1 MFISEEFK
9 QELKSRTDIVDVIS
23 SYVHL
28 KRAGRNMQGLCPFH
42 NEDTPSFSVSPEKNM
57 FHCFG
62 CKASGDVITFIMRIE
77 NIEYLE
83 AIRLLAQRA
92 GLEIPENSAKDEGI
106 SRLKN
111 RIYEANREAAKF
123 YNQQLYSL
131 QGAKA
136 LKYLYNRGLT
146 DTVIRHFGLGYSP
159 SSRFELLNHLRSKGF
174 KDDELVKANLVN
186 VSKKG
191 KGYYDSFSDR
201 VMFPI
206 IDLRGNVIAFGG
218 RVMAADVQP
227 KYLNTSDTPV
237 FSKKN
242 NIYALNFAKKKIKND
257 RIILVEGYMD
267 VIAMHRTGFEETVA
281 TLGTALTKEQAKII
295 SRYCREVVV
304 CYDSDNAG
312 RQATERAIDIF
323 RSVGLNIKILTV
335 PNGKDPDEFM
345 KTYGDEG
352 HSRFSYLLSKC
363 GNDIEYRIDKLR
375 SKYDI
380 DDTEQKVQFLTEC
393 AKILAVI
400 ENSIE
405 KEAYIQQLS
414 DECRI
419 ERSAVA
425 EQIQKYVNNNK
436 AEEKKQYKREMREI
450 SAKNDIIEAERAVN
464 LRACNAEEALLSVL
478 LTNADASLSV
488 CKTLPSDIFIT
499 PFNKKVYEKIKERAE
514 KNLPTEAVDIS
525 GDFSIDE
532 NSRISGFVYK
542 HIKERDPFLAVKEY
556 MDILEEESE
565 NQNFTPDKIL
575 MQDDEAI
582 MEQIRKNME
591 RKK

>member
-9 QELKSRTDIVDVIS
+9 QELKNRTDIVDVIS

-28 KRAGRNMQGLCPFH
+28 KRTGRNMQGLCPFH

-77 NIEYLE
+77 NLEYLE
-83 AIRLLAQRA
+83 AIKFLAQRA
-92 GLEIPENSAKDEGI
+92 GLEIPENSAKDERI

-111 RIYEANREAAKF
+111 RIYEANREAARF
-123 YNQQLYSL
+123 YNQQLYTQ
-131 QGAKA
+131 QGARA
-136 LKYLYNRGLT
+136 LKYLYGRGLT
-146 DTVIRHFGLGYSP
+146 DTTIRHFGLGYSP
-159 SSRFELLNHLRSKGF
+159 QSRFELLNHLKSKGF
-174 KDDELVKANLVN
+174 KEDELVKANLVN
-186 VSKKG
+186 KSKKG
-191 KGYYDSFSDR
+191 EGFYDSFSDR

-218 RVMAADVQP
+218 RVMAADIQP

-242 NIYALNFAKKKIKND
+242 NIYALNFAKKKIRND

-267 VIAMHRTGFEETVA
+267 VIAMHRAGFEETVA
-281 TLGTALTKEQAKII
+281 TLGTALTNEQAKII
-295 SRYCREVVV
+295 SRYCKEIVI

-335 PNGKDPDEFM
+335 PDGKDPDEFM

-363 GNDIEYRIDKLR
+363 GNDIEYRINNLR

-380 DDTEQKVQFLTEC
+380 DDVKQKIQFLTEC
-393 AKILAVI
+393 AKILAAI

-405 KEAYIQQLS
+405 RDAYIHQLS
-414 DECRI
+414 DEYIIDRTAF
-419 ERSAVA
+419 S
-425 EQIQKYVNNNK
+425 EQVQKYIKNNK
-436 AEEKKQYKREMREI
+436 TQEKKQYKREMQAI
-450 SAKNDIIEAERAVN
+450 SAQNDKIETERAVN
-464 LRACNAEEALLSVL
+464 LRACSAEEALLAVL

-488 CKTLPSDIFIT
+488 CKILSSDAFIT
-499 PFNKKVYEKIKERAE
+499 PFNKKVYEKIKERAQ
-514 KNLPTEAVDIS
+514 KNLPTETVDIS

-532 NSRISGFVYK
+532 NSRISCFVYK

-556 MDILEEESE
+556 IDILEEESE
-565 NQNFTPDKIL
+565 NQNFTPDRIL

>member
-28 KRAGRNMQGLCPFH
+28 KRTGRNMQGLCPFH

-92 GLEIPENSAKDEGI
+92 GLEIPESSARDEGI
-106 SRLKN
+106 SKLKN
-111 RIYEANREAAKF
+111 RIYEANREAARF
-123 YNQQLYSL
+123 YNQQLYTQ

-136 LKYLYNRGLT
+136 LKYLYSRGLT
-146 DTVIRHFGLGYSP
+146 DTAIRHFGLGYSP
-159 SSRFELLNHLRSKGF
+159 PSRFELLNHLKSKGF
-174 KDDELVKANLVN
+174 KEDELVKANLAN
-186 VSKKG
+186 KSKNG
-191 KGYYDSFSDR
+191 NGYYDSFSDR

-218 RVMAADVQP
+218 RVMAADIQP

-242 NIYALNFAKKKIKND
+242 NIYALNFAKKKIRND

-267 VIAMHRTGFEETVA
+267 VIAMHNAGFEETVA

-295 SRYCREVVV
+295 SRYCKEIVI

-312 RQATERAIDIF
+312 QQATERAIDIF

-363 GNDIEYRIDKLR
+363 GNDIEYRINKLR
-375 SKYDI
+375 SRYDT

-393 AKILAVI
+393 AKLFASI
-400 ENSIE
+400 ENTIE
-405 KEAYIQQLS
+405 RDAYIQRLS
-414 DECRI
+414 DECLI
-419 ERSAVA
+419 ERNAVY
-425 EQIQKYVNNNK
+425 EQVQKYVNNNK
-436 AEEKKQYKREMREI
+436 IEEKKQYKREMQAI
-450 SAKNDIIEAERAVN
+450 SAKNDKIEAERAVN
-464 LRACNAEEALLSVL
+464 LRACNAEEALLSIL
-478 LTNADASLSV
+478 LTNADASLNV
-488 CKTLPSDIFIT
+488 CKTLTSDIFIT

-514 KNLPTEAVDIS
+514 KNLPTEAVDLS

-556 MDILEEESE
+556 IEILEEESE
-565 NQNFTPDKIL
+565 NQNFTPDRIL

>member
-295 SRYCREVVV
+295 SRYCREVVI

>member
-28 KRAGRNMQGLCPFH
+28 KRTGRNMQGLCPFH

-92 GLEIPENSAKDEGI
+92 GLEIPESSARDEGI
-106 SRLKN
+106 SKLKN
-111 RIYEANREAAKF
+111 RIYEANREAARF
-123 YNQQLYSL
+123 YNQQLYTP

-136 LKYLYNRGLT
+136 LKYLYGRGLT
-146 DTVIRHFGLGYSP
+146 DTSIRHFGLGYSP
-159 SSRFELLNHLRSKGF
+159 SSRFELLNHLKGKGF
-174 KDDELVKANLVN
+174 KEDELVKANLAN
-186 VSKKG
+186 TSKNG
-191 KGYYDSFSDR
+191 RGCYDSFSDR

-218 RVMAADVQP
+218 RVMAADIQP

-242 NIYALNFAKKKIKND
+242 NIYALNFAKKKIRND

-267 VIAMHRTGFEETVA
+267 VIAMHNAGFEETVA

-295 SRYCREVVV
+295 SRYCKEIVI

-312 RQATERAIDIF
+312 QQATERAIDIF

-363 GNDIEYRIDKLR
+363 GNDIEYRINKLR
-375 SKYDI
+375 SKYNT

-393 AKILAVI
+393 AKLFASI
-400 ENSIE
+400 ENTIE
-405 KEAYIQQLS
+405 RDAYIQRLS
-414 DECRI
+414 DECLI
-419 ERSAVA
+419 ERNAVY
-425 EQIQKYVNNNK
+425 EQVQKYVNNNK
-436 AEEKKQYKREMREI
+436 TEEKKQYKREMQAI
-450 SAKNDIIEAERAVN
+450 SAKNDKIEAERAVN
-464 LRACNAEEALLSVL
+464 LRACNAEEALLSIL
-478 LTNADASLSV
+478 LTNADASLNV
-488 CKTLPSDIFIT
+488 CKTLTSDIFIT

-514 KNLPTEAVDIS
+514 KNLPTEAVDLS

-556 MDILEEESE
+556 IEILEEESE
-565 NQNFTPDKIL
+565 NQNFTPDRIL

>member
-28 KRAGRNMQGLCPFH
+28 KRTGRNMLGLCPFH

-92 GLEIPENSAKDEGI
+92 GLEIPESSARDEGI
-106 SRLKN
+106 SKLKN
-111 RIYEANREAAKF
+111 RIYEANREAARF
-123 YNQQLYSL
+123 YNQQLYTP

-136 LKYLYNRGLT
+136 LKYLYGRGLT
-146 DTVIRHFGLGYSP
+146 DTSIRHFGLGYSP
-159 SSRFELLNHLRSKGF
+159 SSRFELLNHLKGKGF
-174 KDDELVKANLVN
+174 KEDELVKANLAN
-186 VSKKG
+186 TSKNG
-191 KGYYDSFSDR
+191 RGCYDSFSDR

-218 RVMAADVQP
+218 RVMAADIQP

-242 NIYALNFAKKKIKND
+242 NIYALNFAKKKIRND

-267 VIAMHRTGFEETVA
+267 VIAMHNAGFEETVA

-295 SRYCREVVV
+295 SRYCKEIVI

-312 RQATERAIDIF
+312 QQATERAIDIF

-363 GNDIEYRIDKLR
+363 GNDIEYRINKLR
-375 SKYDI
+375 SRYDT

-393 AKILAVI
+393 AKLFASI
-400 ENSIE
+400 ENTIE
-405 KEAYIQQLS
+405 RDAYIQRLS
-414 DECRI
+414 DECLI
-419 ERSAVA
+419 ERNAVY
-425 EQIQKYVNNNK
+425 EQVQKYVNNNK
-436 AEEKKQYKREMREI
+436 IEEKKQYKREMQAI
-450 SAKNDIIEAERAVN
+450 SAKNDKIEAERAVN
-464 LRACNAEEALLSVL
+464 LRACNAEEALLSIL
-478 LTNADASLSV
+478 LTNADASLNV
-488 CKTLPSDIFIT
+488 CKTLTSDIFIT

-514 KNLPTEAVDIS
+514 KNLPTEAVDLS

-556 MDILEEESE
+556 IEILEEESE
-565 NQNFTPDKIL
+565 NQNFTPDRIL

>member
-28 KRAGRNMQGLCPFH
+28 KRTGRNMQGLCPFH

-92 GLEIPENSAKDEGI
+92 GLEIPESSARDEGI
-106 SRLKN
+106 SKLKN
-111 RIYEANREAAKF
+111 RIYEANREAARF
-123 YNQQLYSL
+123 YNQQLYTP

-136 LKYLYNRGLT
+136 LKYLYGRGLT
-146 DTVIRHFGLGYSP
+146 DTSIRHFGLGYSP
-159 SSRFELLNHLRSKGF
+159 SSRFELLNHLKGKGF
-174 KDDELVKANLVN
+174 KEDELVKANLAN
-186 VSKKG
+186 TSKNG
-191 KGYYDSFSDR
+191 RGCYDSFSDR

-218 RVMAADVQP
+218 RVMAADIQP

-242 NIYALNFAKKKIKND
+242 NIYALNFAKKKIRND

-267 VIAMHRTGFEETVA
+267 VIAMHNAGFEETVA

-295 SRYCREVVV
+295 SRYCKEIVI

-312 RQATERAIDIF
+312 QQATERAIDIF

-363 GNDIEYRIDKLR
+363 GNDIEYRINKLR
-375 SKYDI
+375 SKYNT

-393 AKILAVI
+393 AKLFASI
-400 ENSIE
+400 ENTIE
-405 KEAYIQQLS
+405 RDAYIQRLS
-414 DECRI
+414 DECLI
-419 ERSAVA
+419 ERNAVY
-425 EQIQKYVNNNK
+425 EQVQKYVNNNK
-436 AEEKKQYKREMREI
+436 TEEKKQYKREMQAI
-450 SAKNDIIEAERAVN
+450 SAKNDKIEAERAVN
-464 LRACNAEEALLSVL
+464 LRACNAEEVLLSIL
-478 LTNADASLSV
+478 LTNADASLNV
-488 CKTLPSDIFIT
+488 CKTLTSDIFIT

-514 KNLPTEAVDIS
+514 KNLPTEAVDLS

-556 MDILEEESE
+556 IEILEEESE
-565 NQNFTPDKIL
+565 NQNFTPDRIL

>member
-1 MFISEEFK
+1 
-9 QELKSRTDIVDVIS
+9 
-23 SYVHL
+23 
-28 KRAGRNMQGLCPFH
+28 
-42 NEDTPSFSVSPEKNM
+42 
-57 FHCFG
+57 
-62 CKASGDVITFIMRIE
+62 
-77 NIEYLE
+77 
-83 AIRLLAQRA
+83 
-92 GLEIPENSAKDEGI
+92 
-106 SRLKN
+106 
-111 RIYEANREAAKF
+111 
-123 YNQQLYSL
+123 
-131 QGAKA
+131 
-136 LKYLYNRGLT
+136 
-146 DTVIRHFGLGYSP
+146 
-159 SSRFELLNHLRSKGF
+159 
-174 KDDELVKANLVN
+174 
-186 VSKKG
+186 
-191 KGYYDSFSDR
+191 
-201 VMFPI
+201 MFPI

-295 SRYCREVVV
+295 SRYCHEVVV

-323 RSVGLNIKILTV
+323 RSGGLNIKILTV

>member
-28 KRAGRNMQGLCPFH
+28 KRTGRNMQGLCPFH

-92 GLEIPENSAKDEGI
+92 GLEIPESSARDEGI
-106 SRLKN
+106 SKLKN
-111 RIYEANREAAKF
+111 RIYEANREAARF
-123 YNQQLYSL
+123 YNQQLYTP

-136 LKYLYNRGLT
+136 LKYLYGRGLT
-146 DTVIRHFGLGYSP
+146 DTSIRHFGLGYSP
-159 SSRFELLNHLRSKGF
+159 SSRFELLNHLKGKGF
-174 KDDELVKANLVN
+174 KEDELVKANLAN
-186 VSKKG
+186 TSKNG
-191 KGYYDSFSDR
+191 RGCYDSFSDR

-218 RVMAADVQP
+218 RVMAADIQP

-242 NIYALNFAKKKIKND
+242 NIYALNFAKKKIRND

-267 VIAMHRTGFEETVA
+267 VIAMHNAGFEETVA

-295 SRYCREVVV
+295 SRYCKEIVI

-312 RQATERAIDIF
+312 QQATERAIDIF

-363 GNDIEYRIDKLR
+363 GNDIEYRINKLR
-375 SKYDI
+375 SRYDT

-393 AKILAVI
+393 AKLFASI
-400 ENSIE
+400 ENTIE
-405 KEAYIQQLS
+405 RDAYIQRLS
-414 DECRI
+414 DECLI
-419 ERSAVA
+419 ERNAVY
-425 EQIQKYVNNNK
+425 EQVQKYVNNNK
-436 AEEKKQYKREMREI
+436 IEEKKQYKREMQAI
-450 SAKNDIIEAERAVN
+450 SAKNDKIEAERAVN
-464 LRACNAEEALLSVL
+464 LRACNAEEALLSIL
-478 LTNADASLSV
+478 LTNADASLNV
-488 CKTLPSDIFIT
+488 CKTLTSDIFIT

-514 KNLPTEAVDIS
+514 KNLPTEAVDLS

-556 MDILEEESE
+556 IEILEEESE
-565 NQNFTPDKIL
+565 NQNFTPDRIL

>member
-92 GLEIPENSAKDEGI
+92 GLEIPESSAKDEGI

-295 SRYCREVVV
+295 SRYCREVVI

-514 KNLPTEAVDIS
+514 KNLPTEAADIS
-525 GDFSIDE
+525 GEFSIDE

>member
-28 KRAGRNMQGLCPFH
+28 KRTGRNMQGLCPFH

-92 GLEIPENSAKDEGI
+92 GLEIPESSARDEGI
-106 SRLKN
+106 SKLKN
-111 RIYEANREAAKF
+111 RIYEANREAARF
-123 YNQQLYSL
+123 YNQQLYTP

-136 LKYLYNRGLT
+136 LKYLYGRGLT
-146 DTVIRHFGLGYSP
+146 DTSIRHFGLGYSP
-159 SSRFELLNHLRSKGF
+159 SSRFELLNHLKGKGF
-174 KDDELVKANLVN
+174 KEDELVKANLAN
-186 VSKKG
+186 TSKNG
-191 KGYYDSFSDR
+191 RGCYDSFSDR

-218 RVMAADVQP
+218 RVMAADIQP

-242 NIYALNFAKKKIKND
+242 NIYALNFAKKKIRND

-267 VIAMHRTGFEETVA
+267 VIAMHNAGFEETVA

-295 SRYCREVVV
+295 SRYCKEIVI

-312 RQATERAIDIF
+312 QQATERAIDIF

-363 GNDIEYRIDKLR
+363 GNDIEYRINKLR
-375 SKYDI
+375 SKYNT

-393 AKILAVI
+393 AKLFASI
-400 ENSIE
+400 ENTIE
-405 KEAYIQQLS
+405 RDAYIQRLS
-414 DECRI
+414 DECLI
-419 ERSAVA
+419 ERNAVY
-425 EQIQKYVNNNK
+425 EQVQKYVNNNK
-436 AEEKKQYKREMREI
+436 TEEKKQYKREMQAI
-450 SAKNDIIEAERAVN
+450 SAKNDKIEAERAVN
-464 LRACNAEEALLSVL
+464 LRACNAEEALLSIL
-478 LTNADASLSV
+478 LTNADASLNV
-488 CKTLPSDIFIT
+488 CKTLTSDIFIT
-499 PFNKKVYEKIKERAE
+499 PFNK
-514 KNLPTEAVDIS
+514 S

-556 MDILEEESE
+556 IEILEEESE
-565 NQNFTPDKIL
+565 NQNFTPDRIL

>member
-28 KRAGRNMQGLCPFH
+28 KRTGRNMQGLCPFH

-92 GLEIPENSAKDEGI
+92 GLEIPESSARDEGI
-106 SRLKN
+106 SKLKN
-111 RIYEANREAAKF
+111 RIYEANREAARF
-123 YNQQLYSL
+123 YNQQLYTP

-136 LKYLYNRGLT
+136 LKYLYGRGLT
-146 DTVIRHFGLGYSP
+146 DTSIRHFGLGYSP
-159 SSRFELLNHLRSKGF
+159 SSRFELLNHLKGKGF
-174 KDDELVKANLVN
+174 KEDELVKANLAN
-186 VSKKG
+186 TSKNG
-191 KGYYDSFSDR
+191 RGCYDSFSDR

-218 RVMAADVQP
+218 RVMAADIQP

-242 NIYALNFAKKKIKND
+242 NIYALNFAKKKIRND

-267 VIAMHRTGFEETVA
+267 VIAMHNAGFEETVA

-295 SRYCREVVV
+295 SRYCKEIVI

-312 RQATERAIDIF
+312 QQATERAIDIF

-363 GNDIEYRIDKLR
+363 GNDIEYRINKLR

-393 AKILAVI
+393 AKLFASI
-400 ENSIE
+400 ENTIE
-405 KEAYIQQLS
+405 RDAYIQRLS
-414 DECRI
+414 DECLI
-419 ERSAVA
+419 ERNAVY
-425 EQIQKYVNNNK
+425 EQVQKYVNNNK
-436 AEEKKQYKREMREI
+436 TEEKKQYKREMQAI
-450 SAKNDIIEAERAVN
+450 SAKNDKIEAERAVN
-464 LRACNAEEALLSVL
+464 LRACNAEEALLSIL
-478 LTNADASLSV
+478 LTNADASLNV
-488 CKTLPSDIFIT
+488 CKTLTSDIFIT

-514 KNLPTEAVDIS
+514 KNLPTEAVDLS

-556 MDILEEESE
+556 IEILEEESE
-565 NQNFTPDKIL
+565 NQNFTPDRIL

>member
-92 GLEIPENSAKDEGI
+92 GLEIPESSAKDEGI
-106 SRLKN
+106 SRLRN

-295 SRYCREVVV
+295 SRYCREVVI

-525 GDFSIDE
+525 GEFSIDE

>member
-23 SYVHL
+23 GYVHL

-83 AIRLLAQRA
+83 AIKLLAQRA
-92 GLEIPENSAKDEGI
+92 GLEIPESSSKDEGL

-123 YNQQLYSL
+123 YNQQLYSQQGKRAL
-131 QGAKA
+131 Q
-136 LKYLYNRGLT
+136 YLYNRGLT

-159 SSRFELLNHLRSKGF
+159 QSRFELLHHLKEKGF
-174 KDDELVKANLVN
+174 KEDELVKANLAN
-186 VSKKG
+186 LSKKG
-191 KGYYDSFSDR
+191 RGCYDSFSDR

-237 FSKKN
+237 FSKKH
-242 NIYALNFAKKKIKND
+242 NIYALNFAKNKIKND

-267 VIAMHRTGFEETVA
+267 VIALHRTGFEETVA

-295 SRYCREVVV
+295 SRYCKEVVI

-312 RQATERAIDIF
+312 QQATERAIDIF
-323 RSVGLNIKILTV
+323 RSIGLNIKILTV

-345 KTYGDEG
+345 KAYGDEG
-352 HSRFSYLLSKC
+352 HSRFSYLLSRC
-363 GNDIEYRIDKLR
+363 GNDIEYRINKLR
-375 SKYDI
+375 SGYDV

-393 AKILAVI
+393 AKIVAAI

-405 KEAYIQQLS
+405 RDAYIQQLS
-414 DECRI
+414 DEFGI
-419 ERSAVA
+419 ERNAVA
-425 EQIQKYVNNNK
+425 EQVQKYVKSNK
-436 AEEKKQYKREMREI
+436 AEEKRQYKKEMQAI
-450 SAKNDIIEAERAVN
+450 TAKNDKIEEERAIN
-464 LRACNAEEALLSVL
+464 LRACNAEEALLSIL

-488 CKTLPSDIFIT
+488 CRTLTPDIFIT
-499 PFNKKVYEKIKERAE
+499 PFNKRVYEKIKERAE
-514 KNLPTEAVDIS
+514 RNLPTEAVDIS
-525 GDFSIDE
+525 EGFSIDE

-542 HIKERDPFLAVKEY
+542 HMKERDPFLAVKEY
-556 MDILEEESE
+556 IDILEEESE